1 MTKGELIESI
11 AKKTDLNKRQSGE
24 TLNVIIEEITKSLSK
39 GKDVVLPGFGK
50 FLISNR
56 KARKGRNPKTGAE
69 IKIPKMKVPR
79 FKAGKSLKEAVR

>member
-11 AKKTDLNKRQSGE
+11 VKKTDLNKRQSGD

>member
-11 AKKTDLNKRQSGE
+11 AKKTDLNKRQSGD

>member
-1 MTKGELIESI
+1 MTKGELIVSI
-11 AKKTDLNKRQSGE
+11 VKKTDLNKRQSGD

-50 FLISNR
+50 FLVSNR

>member
-11 AKKTDLNKRQSGE
+11 VKKTDLNKRQSGD

-50 FLISNR
+50 FLVSNR